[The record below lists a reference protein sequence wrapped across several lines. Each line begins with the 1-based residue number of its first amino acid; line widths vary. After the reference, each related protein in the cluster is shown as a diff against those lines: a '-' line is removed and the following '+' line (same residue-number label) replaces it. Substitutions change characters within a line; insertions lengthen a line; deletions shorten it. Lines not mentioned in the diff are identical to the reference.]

1 MAWQAGGRR
10 TDRAESCRSVRGS
23 NASSDGSLYGGG
35 GGMAAATD
43 VFLYALYFGN
53 ARTRER
59 SAAPPAS
66 QPASQHRRPILIFSM
81 QCRYPSLYMCS
92 VRRGG
97 EANGNPGVDYMHHAR
112 QPPECMP
119 ARTSTQDLCS
129 SIGGVYLGFWFIGGG
144 FFRARGVDV
153 ARRFSTGL
161 FSAHTN
167 THTRARAAVV

>member
-1 MAWQAGGRR
+1 MYIDRARRWAWENRAGENTTRATLSTTTCHIKWHGRR
-10 TDRAESCRSVRGS
+10 AVGAQDRAESCRSVRGS
-23 NASSDGSLYGGG
+23 YASSDGSLYGGG

-129 SIGGVYLGFWFIGGG
+129 SIGGVYLGF
-144 FFRARGVDV
+144 
-153 ARRFSTGL
+153 
-161 FSAHTN
+161 
-167 THTRARAAVV
+167 